1 MFSSTAATY
10 GEPERVPILEDDKTE
25 PTNSYGETKLAMEKM
40 KRWFKEAYGIS
51 YTALRYFNAAGAHE
65 SGEIGEHHDPETHLI
80 PLILQVPL
88 GQRPHISVFGDDY
101 PTPDH
106 TAVRDYIH
114 VMDLAEAHYLALKNM
129 QKTKESH
136 VFNLG
141 NGSGFSV
148 LEVIR
153 AAREVTGHS
162 IPAVMEERRAGDP
175 AQLIASA
182 DKARSVLGWEPKRP
196 DIQTILTDA
205 WRWHSK
211 HPRGYR

>member
-1 MFSSTAATY
+1 
-10 GEPERVPILEDDKTE
+10 
-25 PTNSYGETKLAMEKM
+25 
-40 KRWFKEAYGIS
+40 
-51 YTALRYFNAAGAHE
+51 
-65 SGEIGEHHDPETHLI
+65 
-80 PLILQVPL
+80 
-88 GQRPHISVFGDDY
+88 
-101 PTPDH
+101 
-106 TAVRDYIH
+106 
-114 VMDLAEAHYLALKNM
+114 
-129 QKTKESH
+129 